1 MWTRSFIISAAEN
14 LKDVQLVT
22 DRLLKNPSDFADF
35 LMPFYGVAA
44 AKRFE
49 ELLREHL
56 LLAADLLNSAKAGD
70 SAGADAVRKKWYA
83 NADMIAA
90 LLASV
95 NPYWPYELWRKH
107 MFDHLRLVEQEATE
121 RLNKEYAKD
130 IAIFG
135 PMETQALTMADLMSE
150 GIIEQFGL

>member
-14 LKDVQLVT
+14 LKDVQPVT
-22 DRLLKNPSDFADF
+22 ERLLRNPSDFADF
-35 LMPFYGVAA
+35 LEPFYGTAA
-44 AKRFE
+44 SERFE

-56 LLAADLLNSAKAGD
+56 LLAADLLKSAKAGD
-70 SAGADAVRKKWYA
+70 SAGADTVRKKWYA
-83 NADMIAA
+83 NADSIAS

-95 NPYWPYELWRKH
+95 NPYWSFEIWQRHLY
-107 MFDHLRLVEQEATE
+107 DHLGLVEQEATE

-135 PMETQALTMADLMSE
+135 PMEEQALTMADLMSE
-150 GIIEQFGL
+150 GIIMQFGI